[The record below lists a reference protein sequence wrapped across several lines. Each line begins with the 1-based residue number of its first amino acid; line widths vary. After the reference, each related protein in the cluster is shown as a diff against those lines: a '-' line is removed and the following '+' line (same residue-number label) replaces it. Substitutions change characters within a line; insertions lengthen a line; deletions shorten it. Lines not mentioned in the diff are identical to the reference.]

1 MAQRVIIPRMGQTMT
16 EGVVKK
22 WYKKDGDLI
31 NNGEDVY
38 ELEYD
43 KSTATISSEKSG
55 TIKLLCEEGSVV
67 PLGGVVAVIL
77 ENGETLDDV
86 NLKGTHEV
94 ANAARNISEES
105 KEVLLSQA
113 KTDSTTKEPVFILA
127 TPMIKRLAK
136 EMGIDIKEIVPADP
150 DGRLTK
156 EDLINF
162 KNLKSSS
169 NICEDK
175 SEVTENNFAILD
187 KGLESLRISPIAKKV
202 AYQKNIDIS
211 KINPSDGK
219 RISKDDVLAYEKATS
234 AIEAIKE
241 NSKRVPLKGLRKVIA
256 ERMTQSYFTYPTV
269 TLTTDAD
276 MSELLKLKEQLN
288 EEFSLKGIKLSVT
301 HMLIKAVSKAL
312 LENKGLNIS
321 LEKDEIIYHED
332 INVGIAVSFENG
344 LFVLVIKNADKLK
357 LEEISTEANRLV
369 GLLKENKLSAEDLK
383 GGTFTITNLSS
394 VGIDSFNPII
404 NLPESAILGV
414 GRTVEK
420 AVVVNGE
427 IVIRP
432 KCVLSLTHDHR
443 VIDGVPGGNFLRSV
457 TRYIEKPFLLLMD

>member
-31 NNGEDVY
+31 KNGEDVY

-43 KSTATISSEKSG
+43 KSTATISAEKSG
-55 TIKLLCEEGSVV
+55 TIKLLCEEGSAV

-77 ENGETLDDV
+77 EKGETLDTV
-86 NLKGTHEV
+86 NIKGTHEV
-94 ANAARNISEES
+94 ANVAHNISEEP
-105 KEVLLSQA
+105 KEIINSQA
-113 KTDSTTKEPVFILA
+113 KVGETTKESVAPLA
-127 TPMIKRLAK
+127 TPMVKRLAK
-136 EMGIDIKEIVPADP
+136 EMGIDIKKIVPSDP
-150 DGRLTK
+150 NGRLTK
-156 EDLINF
+156 EDLIRF
-162 KNLKSSS
+162 KN
-169 NICEDK
+169 
-175 SEVTENNFAILD
+175 SEEEKEKPEVSKNDYTVPD
-187 KGLESLRISPIAKKV
+187 KGLENLRISPIAKKL
-202 AYQKNIDIS
+202 ANQKNIDIS
-211 KINPSDGK
+211 KINPADGK
-219 RISKDDVLAYEKATS
+219 RINKEDVLAYEKATYV
-234 AIEAIKE
+234 AEVIEE
-241 NSKRVPLKGLRKVIA
+241 SSRRVPLKGMRKVIS

-269 TLTTDAD
+269 TLTTDVD
-276 MSELLKLKEQLN
+276 MSEFLKLREQLN

-312 LENKGLNIS
+312 VENKGLNIS
-321 LEKDEIIYHED
+321 LEKDEIIYHEE
-332 INVGIAVSFENG
+332 INVGIAISIENG
-344 LFVLVIKNADKLK
+344 LVVPVIKKADKLK
-357 LEEISTEANRLV
+357 LEEIAIEVNRLI
-369 GLLKENKLSAEDLK
+369 GLIKEDKLSADDMK

-443 VIDGVPGGNFLRSV
+443 VIDGVPGGNFLQSV
-457 TRYIEKPFLLLMD
+457 IRYIEKPFLLLMD